1 MAFIN
6 ATLFLFVLNKSFGK
20 LPTSAC
26 MSGKTTKRQQQK
38 SKNLILM
45 LNMSFPWSDDAYKV
59 FFKFQKRPHC
69 GIVDKAAYIFNII
82 ITIPKFDL
90 SCRVKNVC
98 RHQSEYKK
106 IDLVFIYK
114 DT

>member
-1 MAFIN
+1 MYVRGNDI
-6 ATLFLFVLNKSFGK
+6 
-20 LPTSAC
+20 
-26 MSGKTTKRQQQK
+26 KTTQNKK
-38 SKNLILM
+38 KAKLNLILT
-45 LNMSFPWSDDAYKV
+45 LNMSFPWNDDAYKV
-59 FFKFQKRPHC
+59 IFKFQKCPHC
-69 GIVDKAAYIFNII
+69 SIVDKAAYIFNII